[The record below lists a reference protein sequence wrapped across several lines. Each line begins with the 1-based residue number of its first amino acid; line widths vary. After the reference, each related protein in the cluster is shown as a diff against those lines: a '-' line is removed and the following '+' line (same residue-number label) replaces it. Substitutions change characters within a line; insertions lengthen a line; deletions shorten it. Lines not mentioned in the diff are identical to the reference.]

1 VMGWDENGKII
12 LERSIWD
19 AIPVF
24 QQLGVVPAFAETQH

>member
-1 VMGWDENGKII
+1 MGWNEEGKII

-24 QQLGVVPAFAETQH
+24 QQLGVIPNTDSGQ